1 MKSWIKAGS
10 RPDEYEIGTDDS
22 TVYNGKRS
30 AYIKS
35 IVEQTGGFGTLM
47 QSFKADAYR
56 DKRVRFAATVKTTDI
71 SGWAGLWMR
80 VDGPKR
86 NESLAFDNMNDRQIK
101 GTTDWQTYEV
111 VLDVPTEATSI
122 SFGILVHGNGQA
134 WLSDVRVEE
143 VDQAV
148 LVTASGKVNW
158 REDKPSNLDFSE

>member
-1 MKSWIKAGS
+1 MKSWHKAGS
-10 RPDEYEIGTDDS
+10 RPDEYEIGVDDS
-22 TVYNGKRS
+22 TLYNGKRS
-30 AYIKS
+30 AYIQS

-56 DKRVRFAATVKTTDI
+56 DKRVRFAATVKTADV

-86 NESLAFDNMNDRQIK
+86 NESLAFDNMQERAIT

-111 VLDVPTEATSI
+111 VLDVPTEAASI
-122 SFGILVHGNGQA
+122 AFGILVEGNGHA
-134 WLSDVRVEE
+134 WLSDVRFEE

-148 LVTASGKVNW
+148 LVTASAKVD
-158 REDKPSNLDFSE
+158 RRQDKPGNLDFSE